1 MAPQD
6 HKPDPLDG
14 LHIPGVRFWERVPA
28 SSATADSGVPLFVGF
43 AHVLRDANTPARTLT
58 QWEQFRQ
65 ELGEMP
71 ADGYL
76 EQAVDGFF
84 ANGGERCVVFPLA
97 PERSGVDALVEA
109 FQEGGPLE
117 EGGELEPADLV
128 CVPDIMLPKIRKSR
142 SAVYH
147 LQERVLSY
155 CRRIGGR
162 FAILDAHPGNPEQVV
177 VHWQE
182 LPPTEGAL
190 YFPWIRVS
198 EPVPRA
204 IPPCGH
210 VAGVYART
218 DRQVGVHKA
227 PANALLEGVMDLDW
241 QLDDRE
247 LSRLNEVGVNC
258 LRSLPGRGI
267 RVWGARTLSGQPAW
281 RYVNVRRLF
290 LHLARWA
297 EYGMRDLVFE
307 TNGPPLWRRV
317 RDRLRSHCLALYRRG
332 ALKGRSPAEA
342 FFIKCDAETNIPE
355 DRDAGR
361 VIAEVGL
368 AVEVPAEFVV
378 VRLMRNA
385 AGDTAFT
392 T

>member
-1 MAPQD
+1 MARQG
-6 HKPDPLDG
+6 HKPGPQEG
-14 LHIPGVRFWERVPA
+14 PRIPGVHLRERVR
-28 SSATADSGVPLFVGF
+28 TAPVGARSGVPLFVGF
-43 AHVLRDANTPARTLT
+43 ADVLREADSPTRPLT
-58 QWEQFRQ
+58 RREQFRQ
-65 ELGEMP
+65 ELGKMP

-97 PERSGVDALVEA
+97 PERTGVVALLEA
-109 FQEGGPLE
+109 FREAGPLE
-117 EGGELEPADLV
+117 EGAELEQTDLV
-128 CVPDIMLPKIRKSR
+128 CVPDIMLPKIRESR

-147 LQERVLSY
+147 LHKQVLDY
-155 CRRIGGR
+155 CRRMGGR
-162 FAILDAHPGNPEQVV
+162 FAILDALPGDPKQAVA
-177 VHWQE
+177 HWQE
-182 LPPTEGAL
+182 LLPTDGAL

-204 IPPCGH
+204 VPPCGH

-227 PANALLEGVMDLDW
+227 PANALLEGVVDLEW
-241 QLDDRE
+241 QLGDRA
-247 LSRLNEVGVNC
+247 LGRLNEAGING
-258 LRSLPGRGI
+258 LRYLPGKGI

-281 RYVNVRRLF
+281 RYVNIRRLF
-290 LHLARWA
+290 LDLARRA

-307 TNGPPLWRRV
+307 PNGPPLWKRV
-317 RDRLRSHCLALYRRG
+317 RDRLRSHCLVLYRRG

-342 FFIKCDAETNIPE
+342 FFIKCDRETNTPG
-355 DRDAGR
+355 DREAGR

-368 AVEVPAEFVV
+368 AAELPAEFIV

-385 AGDTAFT
+385 AGNT
-392 T
+392 TLTT